1 MSTTTQKRMN
11 FFIPSSLFEE
21 IQRIISSAKTSQS
34 DFARTALREH
44 VDKIKK
50 QKLEERLREGYL
62 AKAKLNL
69 KISKDFAYVDS
80 ENI

>member
-1 MSTTTQKRMN
+1 MAAPEQKRMN

-21 IQRIISSAKTSQS
+21 IKRIISPTNTSQS
-34 DFARTALREH
+34 DFIRTALNEYIN
-44 VDKIKK
+44 KIKK
-50 QKLEERLREGYL
+50 QQLEGELKEGYL

-69 KISKDFAYVDS
+69 KICKDFEYVDG